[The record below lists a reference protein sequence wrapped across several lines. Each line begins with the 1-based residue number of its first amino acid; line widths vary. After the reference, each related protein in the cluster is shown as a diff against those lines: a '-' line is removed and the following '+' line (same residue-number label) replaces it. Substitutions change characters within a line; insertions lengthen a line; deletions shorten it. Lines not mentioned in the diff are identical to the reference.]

1 MEEGSMNEIKGFVGS
16 LAASRDAQE
25 GPMLQEDRVRE
36 ILSRLERGEGVKSI
50 ARTLGVD
57 RKTIKRWRRLGGWQ
71 PRVRGA
77 RRRGLDAFGAFLEK
91 RSPEV
96 GWNGAVL
103 LREVQGLGF
112 TGGYLQVQRFV
123 RPLRDAKRWA
133 AVATVCFETEP
144 GRQAQVDYGQLRV
157 WIAEQVERVHLF
169 VFTLGYSLRLFVH
182 ASRDERLASLLGG
195 HEQAFRHFGGVPLEG
210 LYDNPRTVTLGRE
223 AGRVRPLLSRSARV
237 SGGCGNLS

>member
-1 MEEGSMNEIKGFVGS
+1 
-16 LAASRDAQE
+16 
-25 GPMLQEDRVRE
+25 MLQEDRVRE

-57 RKTIKRWRRLGGWQ
+57 RKTIKRWRQLGGWR

-91 RSPEV
+91 RGPEV
-96 GWNGAVL
+96 AWNGAVL

-133 AVATVCFETEP
+133 AVATVRFETEP

-157 WIAEQVERVHLF
+157 WIAEQVEREY
-169 VFTLGYSLRLFVH
+169 TCSC
-182 ASRDERLASLLGG
+182 
-195 HEQAFRHFGGVPLEG
+195 
-210 LYDNPRTVTLGRE
+210 
-223 AGRVRPLLSRSARV
+223 SRSATRAGSSCRPTAMKNWTRSSMVTSKPSATSAAFRLRV
-237 SGGCGNLS
+237 S